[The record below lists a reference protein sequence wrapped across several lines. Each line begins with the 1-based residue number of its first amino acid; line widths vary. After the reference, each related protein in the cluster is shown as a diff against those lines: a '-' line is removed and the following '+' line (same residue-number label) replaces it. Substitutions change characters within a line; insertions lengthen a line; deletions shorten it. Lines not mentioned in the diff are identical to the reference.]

1 MKLRT
6 LIFSLTGSG
15 IIAGASAATAP
26 INYDT
31 TTGAV
36 VPGTQPFDFPIS
48 TKTGGLG
55 AMSVFNV
62 KSAPYNGKGD
72 GVTNDTT
79 AIQTAI
85 NDAEAQ
91 GGIVYLPGGTWM
103 FSALRVDGANCIIQ
117 GAGKDVTI
125 LKAITGTAV
134 TLVSF
139 GSTSAAPYSAIRDL
153 TIDASGATA
162 GSNYALLLINS
173 SFSEVANIHVLSA
186 YNIGIGFTSCQSL
199 RIHDSVVENSRN
211 GVGILTNTSDCS
223 GTTISY
229 CSILNSA
236 QSGIQILQSA
246 ETVDHC
252 YISGA
257 GPTGT
262 SFAGVYVAQGARRCT
277 VSNNI
282 INSCNSGIDV
292 SWGVVSGSGGG
303 PDNSEGIIV
312 TGNNCSNNRGVG
324 ISTASNGTIIADNI
338 CMDNGSASKLDGS
351 GIGVTT
357 AKNVLIRGNVVGN
370 SLGVSLQKY
379 GILFHSVN
387 GDPANNTVLGNDL
400 IGNAILP
407 IGAEDGAGQL
417 IALPPG
423 QIFAHNLGLD
433 NGIRKYTT
441 PYTVTS
447 ADQGAVFS
455 NTGAGAAVTFT
466 LPPAEEGLT
475 YTFAVYPSVLVKIQ
489 ATNNNFIYIG
499 NSTSGAN
506 GFISNGNNGSTIT
519 LKAVSTSRWYAV
531 GHEGTW
537 PFN

>member
-1 MKLRT
+1 
-6 LIFSLTGSG
+6 
-15 IIAGASAATAP
+15 
-26 INYDT
+26 
-31 TTGAV
+31 V
-36 VPGTQPFDFPIS
+36 
-48 TKTGGLG
+48 KT
-55 AMSVFNV
+55 
-62 KSAPYNGKGD
+62 APYNGKGD
-72 GVTNDTT
+72 GVTDDTT
-79 AIQTAI
+79 PIQTAI
-85 NDAEAQ
+85 NDASTV

-103 FSALRVDGANCIIQ
+103 FRYLSVTNNNCAIQ
-117 GAGKDVTI
+117 GAGKDITI
-125 LKAITGTAV
+125 LKSISGPDSNK
-134 TLVSF
+134 TLISL
-139 GSTSAAPYSAIRDL
+139 TNAPSSAIRDL
-153 TIDASGATA
+153 TIDSSAATA
-162 GSNYALLLINS
+162 GSNYALLLYTS
-173 SFSEVANIHVLSA
+173 SFSEVANVHVLSA

-199 RIHDSVVENSRN
+199 RIHHSVVENSRN

-433 NGIRKYTT
+433 NGIRKYATN
-441 PYTVTS
+441 YTITS
-447 ADQGAVFS
+447 ADQGATFA
-455 NTGAGAAVTFT
+455 NIGAGGTVTFT
-466 LPPAEEGLT
+466 LPSAEEGLT
-475 YTFAVYPSVLVKIQ
+475 YTFAVYPSLLMTITAASGDTIWMPNSFSTSIHN
-489 ATNNNFIYIG
+489 ATN
-499 NSTSGAN
+499 
-506 GFISNGNNGSTIT
+506 GSIIT
-519 LKAVSTSRWYAV
+519 LKAISTSRWYTVA
-531 GHEGTW
+531 HEGTW
-537 PFN
+537 SF